1 MSTKLNF
8 MSENTTIVQNIVYRK
23 KEDVFEVLL
32 LKRTE
37 ERGGFWNVVNG
48 TLEESESID
57 DCRKRELFEEA
68 GIKNILSWSDEISR
82 FNFDYKGKTMTVM
95 AFAAQVTEDQD
106 VVINSE
112 HTEYKWVSFD
122 EAIEMMKFD
131 DDKNGLRIC
140 REKLLGKI
148 S

>member
-1 MSTKLNF
+1 
-8 MSENTTIVQNIVYRK
+8 MSENSSTIVQSIVYRK
-23 KEDVFEVLL
+23 KGNIFEVLL

-68 GIKNILSWSDEISR
+68 GIKNILSWSDEINR
-82 FNFDYKGKTMTVM
+82 FNFDYKGKTMTVV
-95 AFAAQVTEDQD
+95 AFAAQVAEDQD

-122 EAIEMMKFD
+122 EAIEMMKFN

-140 REKLLGKI
+140 RKRLLGKI

>member
-1 MSTKLNF
+1 
-8 MSENTTIVQNIVYRK
+8 MSENSSTIVQNIVYRK
-23 KEDVFEVLL
+23 KGNIFEVLL

-68 GIKNILSWSDEISR
+68 GIKSILSWSDEINR
-82 FNFDYKGKTMTVM
+82 FNFDYKGKIMTVM
-95 AFAAQVTEDQD
+95 VFAAQVAEDQD
-106 VVINSE
+106 VAINSE

-122 EAIEMMKFD
+122 EAIEMMRFE
-131 DDKNGLRIC
+131 DDKKGLRIC
-140 REKLLGKI
+140 RKRLLGKI

>member
-1 MSTKLNF
+1 

-37 ERGGFWNVVNG
+37 ERGGFGNVVNG
-48 TLEESESID
+48 TLEEGESID

-68 GIKNILSWSDEISR
+68 GIKNILSWSDEINR
-82 FNFDYKGKTMTVM
+82 FNFEYRGKIMTVVV
-95 AFAAQVTEDQD
+95 FTAQVDEDQD

-122 EAIEMMKFD
+122 EAIEMMKFE
-131 DDKNGLRIC
+131 DDKKGLRMC
-140 REKLLGKI
+140 RERI
-148 S
+148 IR

>member
-1 MSTKLNF
+1 MSK
-8 MSENTTIVQNIVYRK
+8 NTTIIQNIVYRK
-23 KEDVFEVLL
+23 RGDILEVLL

-48 TLEESESID
+48 TLEDGESID

-68 GIKNILSWSDEISR
+68 GIKNILSWSDEINR

-95 AFAAQVTEDQD
+95 VFAAQVAEDQD
-106 VVINSE
+106 IVINNE
-112 HTEYKWVSFD
+112 HTEYKWVGFD

-131 DDKNGLRIC
+131 DDKQAL
-140 REKLLGKI
+140 EKCQALLLK
-148 S
+148 SE